1 MYFSIVIVY
10 HQVRK
15 FDFMKL
21 VLTILFLLY
30 NYNPMTLNTDF
41 YNFSIE
47 GIDGKNIDF
56 ESFKGKKVL
65 IVNVAS
71 ACGYTPQY
79 AEMQELYE
87 KYSDRLVVIGFPCN
101 DFLSQEKGSNEEI
114 AAFCSSNFGVTFPM
128 TTKIKVKGK
137 EQHPIYAWLTQKS
150 LNGVQDSKVKWNF
163 HKYLINADGSLY
175 KDLPSSVTPLDQE
188 ILDWVESN

>member
-47 GIDGKNIDF
+47 GIDGKSIDF

>member
-1 MYFSIVIVY
+1 
-10 HQVRK
+10 
-15 FDFMKL
+15 
-21 VLTILFLLY
+21 
-30 NYNPMTLNTDF
+30 MTLNTDF

-163 HKYLINADGSLY
+163 HKYLINGDGSLY